1 MKRKLAAL
9 VMAGAMAFSLAA
21 CGGEEAA
28 DSTSASTSQSTAD
41 ASSASS
47 ADSSSADSASSSSA
61 SSADSSSADSTSTS
75 SESTG
80 EAEIR
85 STGPNGETAVN
96 ADTLSLT
103 DEQKEEIRGMGLTAA
118 ISMHYGGND
127 WATAQIQGLTDTFED
142 LGIELLTTTDAN
154 FSAEQQVSDIENI
167 MTLNPDILI
176 SIPVDATAS
185 ADAYMRA
192 AEAGITIVF
201 MDNCPVGMTAGEDY
215 VSVVSAD
222 NYGNGCIAAE
232 ILGETLGGEGDVGM
246 VYYDAD
252 FFVSNQRDQGF
263 KDTMA
268 EKYPDINIVTEQGF
282 TDENGCSEQGD
293 AILTQ
298 YPNINGIYASW
309 DIPMEG
315 VLSSVR
321 AAGMEGQ
328 IALTTIDLGNNI
340 ALEIANGTVAG
351 LGAQMPYDQGV
362 AEATLAAMSILGEEC
377 PSYVAVPA
385 KRVDS
390 ENVLDAYKDVYHV
403 DAPDWLVSAKN
414 GEDVDA
420 SAIQ

>member
-41 ASSASS
+41 TSSASS

-167 MTLNPDILI
+167 MTPDPDILI

-390 ENVLDAYKDVYHV
+390 ENVLDAYEDVYHTE
-403 DAPDWLVSAKN
+403 APDWLVSAKN

>member
-9 VMAGAMAFSLAA
+9 IMAGAMAFSLAA

-41 ASSASS
+41 TSSASS

-61 SSADSSSADSTSTS
+61 SSADSSSVDSTSTS

-167 MTLNPDILI
+167 MTLDPDILI

-390 ENVLDAYKDVYHV
+390 ENVLDAYEDVYHTE
-403 DAPDWLVSAKN
+403 APDWLVSAKN

>member
-9 VMAGAMAFSLAA
+9 IMAGAMAFSLAA

-41 ASSASS
+41 TSSASS

-185 ADAYMRA
+185 ADAYKRA

>member
-9 VMAGAMAFSLAA
+9 IMAGAMAFSLAA

-41 ASSASS
+41 TSSASS

-167 MTLNPDILI
+167 MTLDPDILI

-328 IALTTIDLGNNI
+328 IALSTIDLGNNI

>member
-9 VMAGAMAFSLAA
+9 IMAGAMAFSLAA

-41 ASSASS
+41 TSSASS
-47 ADSSSADSASSSSA
+47 ADSSSADSAADSSST
-61 SSADSSSADSTSTS
+61 SADSSSADSTSTS

-167 MTLNPDILI
+167 MTLDPDILI

-390 ENVLDAYKDVYHV
+390 ENVLDAYEDVYHTE
-403 DAPDWLVSAKN
+403 APDWLVSAKN